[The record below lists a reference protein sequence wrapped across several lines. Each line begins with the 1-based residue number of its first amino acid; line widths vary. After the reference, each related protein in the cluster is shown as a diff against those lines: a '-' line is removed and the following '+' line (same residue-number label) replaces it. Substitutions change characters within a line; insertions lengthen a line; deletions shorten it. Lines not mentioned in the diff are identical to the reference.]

1 MQKNWSIPT
10 PNIEIQNRLKKELG
24 ISAITAQLLI
34 NRGVLDSA
42 EGRRFLSSTGGEDI
56 HSPYLLKDMEKAV
69 ERISKAIDRGEKIM
83 VWGDYDVDG
92 ISAVALLTLGLTH
105 LGASVTYY
113 LPNRLCEG
121 YGLNKTGARQAKEKG
136 ITLLIT
142 VDCGISAID
151 EVNHLNELGIDV
163 IVTDHHQPR
172 KILSKAFAI
181 INPLQEG
188 CNYPY
193 KFLAGV
199 GLAFKLLHALILHK
213 EGGRSC
219 AKNIS
224 IESLPEQLQE
234 FLDLVTLGTICD
246 VVPIT
251 GENRSLVKYGLR
263 SISPPKGPKR
273 KGIFAL
279 IEAAGLDNK
288 EINASHIGYI
298 LGPRI
303 NAGGRLGSPLDS
315 LKLLLTS
322 SRQEAAR
329 LSCTLNENNR
339 KRQKIGSAALSE
351 ALERVEKEINFKY
364 HRVIVLASSA
374 WHLGVVGIVASRIA
388 DKFHRPTIIVA
399 LEEDLG
405 KGSGR
410 SIKNFHLFDA
420 LTRCADYLEE
430 YGGHSS
436 ACGITLRKR
445 DIPKFSQALNEVAN
459 EILKPED
466 LIPTLEIDCEIPVS
480 SLNEGLIAEIEKLS
494 PYGFANSRPLLCSRN
509 LKLKSEPVVFGK
521 NHLKM
526 WVTDGKANCEVIGFR
541 KGELYSLVST
551 GENFDIAYRPSINNW
566 QGMSSIQ
573 LEIEDLRIS
582 QI

>member
-1 MQKNWSIPT
+1 MQKNWCIPT
-10 PNIEIQNRLKKELG
+10 PNIEFQNKLKKELG

-34 NRGVLDSA
+34 NRGISDSSQ
-42 EGRRFLSSTGGEDI
+42 GRRFLTPIGGEDI
-56 HSPYLLKDMEKAV
+56 HNPYLLKDMEKTV
-69 ERISKAIDRGEKIM
+69 RRINKAIDRGEKIM

-92 ISAVALLTLGLTH
+92 ISAVALLVLGLSQ
-105 LGASVTYY
+105 LGANVTYY

-121 YGLNKTGARQAKEKG
+121 YGLNKTGARQAKKEDVA
-136 ITLLIT
+136 LLIT
-142 VDCGISAID
+142 VDCGIGAID
-151 EVNHLNELGIDV
+151 EVDYFNELGINV

-172 KILSKAFAI
+172 KTLAHAFAI

-193 KFLAGV
+193 KSLAGV
-199 GLAFKLLHALILHK
+199 GLAFKLLHALIFHK
-213 EGGRSC
+213 EGDHSC
-219 AKNIS
+219 AKNLS
-224 IESLPEQLQE
+224 LESLPKQLQD

-251 GENRSLVKYGLR
+251 GENRSLVKYGLE
-263 SISPPKGPKR
+263 SLSSSKR
-273 KGIFAL
+273 KGISAL
-279 IEAAGLDNK
+279 VEVVGLENK
-288 EINASHIGYI
+288 EINATHVGYI

-322 SRQEAAR
+322 SSQEAAC
-329 LSCTLNENNR
+329 LSRTLNENNR
-339 KRQKIGSAALSE
+339 KRQKIGSEALRE

-399 LEEDLG
+399 LKEDLG
-405 KGSGR
+405 RGSGR
-410 SIKNFHLFDA
+410 SINNFHLFDA

-430 YGGHSS
+430 YGGHAS
-436 ACGITLRKR
+436 ACGITLRKH
-445 DIPKFSQALNEVAN
+445 DIPKFSQAINEIANEV
-459 EILKPED
+459 LKPED
-466 LIPTLEIDCEIPVS
+466 LIPTLEIDCEIPIS
-480 SLNEGLIAEIEKLS
+480 SLSEGIIAEMDKLS
-494 PYGFANSRPLLCSRN
+494 PYGFANPRPLLCSRN

-541 KGELYSLVST
+541 KGELYPLVAT
-551 GENFDIAYRPSINNW
+551 GENFDLAYRPSINNW

-582 QI
+582 